1 MGVEASRPEA
11 VRITGEPE
19 VPFCI
24 ASVEV
29 IFGVRA
35 HADRAVIA
43 VLHGAVR
50 VVPLVIATV
59 G

>member
-1 MGVEASRPEA
+1 MAWYSCGSACLA
-11 VRITGEPE
+11 DAE